1 MSLFDIFNK
10 KNIGE
15 TLGSLMDTAKEQASG
30 LTKAAPGG
38 VGGLVGAGALG
49 ALLGSFMSKG
59 ALQNAALVGAGAV
72 AWNFYQKWSQS
83 QKEGQPAE
91 PAPVQQP
98 VAPVQQPVAAVAP
111 AELDPTARLLLRAMV
126 FAARAD
132 GHIDATEQDRIS
144 KVVAQMA
151 PGQDT
156 NALLG
161 QLLNAPIDPAALAA
175 EIRSAE
181 QGEDLYRLSC
191 MIVDIDHFMERSYL
205 DALAAALKISE
216 ARKGQLEEEARQAKA
231 QLAAHAG

>member
-1 MSLFDIFNK
+1 
-10 KNIGE
+10 
-15 TLGSLMDTAKEQASG
+15 
-30 LTKAAPGG
+30 
-38 VGGLVGAGALG
+38 
-49 ALLGSFMSKG
+49 
-59 ALQNAALVGAGAV
+59 
-72 AWNFYQKWSQS
+72 
-83 QKEGQPAE
+83 
-91 PAPVQQP
+91 
-98 VAPVQQPVAAVAP
+98 
-111 AELDPTARLLLRAMV
+111 
-126 FAARAD
+126 
-132 GHIDATEQDRIS
+132 
-144 KVVAQMA
+144 MA
-151 PGQDT
+151 PGHDT

>member
-91 PAPVQQP
+91 P
-98 VAPVQQPVAAVAP
+98 APVQQPVAAVAP

-231 QLAAHAG
+231 QLAVHAG

>member
-10 KNIGE
+10 KHIGE

-98 VAPVQQPVAAVAP
+98 VAAVAP
-111 AELDPTARLLLRAMV
+111 
-126 FAARAD
+126 
-132 GHIDATEQDRIS
+132 
-144 KVVAQMA
+144 

>member
-10 KNIGE
+10 KHIGE

-72 AWNFYQKWSQS
+72 A
-83 QKEGQPAE
+83 
-91 PAPVQQP
+91 
-98 VAPVQQPVAAVAP
+98 
-111 AELDPTARLLLRAMV
+111 
-126 FAARAD
+126 
-132 GHIDATEQDRIS
+132 ATEQDRIS